1 MRSNPC
7 IIIERDGARPNMSEK
22 LGRAEREWAEDC
34 GSMECGAIRLLSQG
48 RKRGIN
54 MKSKEFI
61 LAPSILSADFTNLGR
76 DVITAVEAGAQYIHI
91 DVMDGMYVPQI
102 SFGGPVI
109 KALRPFTDAVFD
121 VHMMVEEPGRYVEE
135 YARLGADII
144 TVHAEAC
151 KHLDRVIQQIRAC
164 GKKAAVALNPATP
177 LSVLDYVLEEI
188 DMVLLMT
195 VNPGFG
201 GQKYISYCDEKIR
214 ALRAMIDERGLDV
227 RIEIDGGVKASNIKR
242 LADCGVDIF
251 VAGSAVFEGDITANM
266 KEIMEQLD

>member
-1 MRSNPC
+1 
-7 IIIERDGARPNMSEK
+7 
-22 LGRAEREWAEDC
+22 
-34 GSMECGAIRLLSQG
+34 
-48 RKRGIN
+48 

-109 KALRPFTDAVFD
+109 KALRPLTDAVFD
-121 VHMMVEEPGRYVEE
+121 VHMMVEEPGRYV
-135 YARLGADII
+135 
-144 TVHAEAC
+144 
-151 KHLDRVIQQIRAC
+151 
-164 GKKAAVALNPATP
+164 
-177 LSVLDYVLEEI
+177 
-188 DMVLLMT
+188 
-195 VNPGFG
+195 
-201 GQKYISYCDEKIR
+201 EKIR

-266 KEIMEQLD
+266 KEIMEQLA